1 MKYRQ
6 EMGDMIETYK
16 YTHGLY
22 SVNNDLLE
30 RDAEST
36 RRVHKYK
43 LKKSRCY
50 TSLHQY
56 FFFFRV
62 VNSWN

>member
-1 MKYRQ
+1 
-6 EMGDMIETYK
+6 MIETYK

-36 RRVHKYK
+36 TRGHKYK
-43 LKKSRCY
+43 LKK
-50 TSLHQY
+50 
-56 FFFFRV
+56 V
-62 VNSWN
+62 